1 MNDLT
6 GIRYGADITA
16 AAQAYGLDPRL
27 LAGVAAQESG
37 GPGSSSGNNVIG
49 DGGHGHGVF
58 QIDDRSYA
66 FARTPAAMDPAKSA
80 NMAASILSNNLQ
92 QYGGNVKAALS
103 AYNTGSPSAT
113 GTTTTWGDGQ
123 TLGYADSVLR
133 HVSELGGTSGALAA
147 EAPYTSADVNA
158 LANLGAA
165 TPPATTG
172 AGAAPVGLDPSLLD
186 PSALSSSTSSS
197 GSQFSPVVTWA
208 SMTSGQSGSGG
219 AQAGS
224 AADQGMADI
233 LDQVS
238 VFGDDDSTGDAS

>member
-1 MNDLT
+1 
-6 GIRYGADITA
+6 
-16 AAQAYGLDPRL
+16 
-27 LAGVAAQESG
+27 
-37 GPGSSSGNNVIG
+37 
-49 DGGHGHGVF
+49 
-58 QIDDRSYA
+58 
-66 FARTPAAMDPAKSA
+66 
-80 NMAASILSNNLQ
+80 MAAHILSDNLQ

-103 AYNTGSPSAT
+103 AYNTGSPTAT
-113 GTTTTWGDGQ
+113 GTKTTWGDGQ

-158 LANLGAA
+158 LATLGAA
-165 TPPATTG
+165 NPVASSDGLGSSTLA
-172 AGAAPVGLDPSLLD
+172 AGMFD
-186 PSALSSSTSSS
+186 PSATASASS

-233 LDQVS
+233 LDQVN
-238 VFGDDDSTGDAS
+238 VFGDGDSSDD